1 LTQLDLSGN
10 NLRNLTQASFGLKS
24 NLTNLVNLTL
34 ASCNLASLQDGTFSA
49 LKSLRQLN
57 LLGNVLQEITN
68 ETFSGIPTLEY
79 LDLGNNVIE
88 AIDRNAFHN
97 LAKLKF
103 LFLNSNFLSTIDP
116 FTFAT
121 LVNLVSLDLNS
132 NTLLESVNLGENIF
146 TGLTSLVSLSLSR
159 SSLTTVN
166 RTLFGSDL
174 KNLKNLF
181 LYNEDN
187 LNMKIQEIEA
197 NAFKNLISLRTLS
210 LFGNEFASLTQS
222 AFDGLNNL
230 TSLFL
235 GKRDLLTLQD
245 NSLVGLQNLSNVS
258 FVVLT
263 SETTSLNSS
272 LQAQLTKFRLFY
284 TNVTFSV
291 IQLKDFFALF
301 GIIRAII

>member
-1 LTQLDLSGN
+1 
-10 NLRNLTQASFGLKS
+10 
-24 NLTNLVNLTL
+24 LVNLTL
-34 ASCNLASLQDGTFSA
+34 ASCNLSSLQDGTFSA
-49 LKSLRQLN
+49 LKSLKRLD
-57 LLGNVLQEITN
+57 LLENVLQGITN
-68 ETFSGIPTLEY
+68 ETFSGVPALEY
-79 LDLGNNVIE
+79 LDLGSNEIE
-88 AIDRNAFHN
+88 AIDRNAFYN

-132 NTLLESVNLGENIF
+132 NALLESGKLGENIF

-166 RTLFGSDL
+166 RTLISGDL
-174 KNLKNLF
+174 KNLKILF
-181 LYNEDN
+181 LYNEEN
-187 LNMKIQEIEA
+187 FNMKIREIEA
-197 NAFKNLISLRTLS
+197 NAFKNLISLKTLS
-210 LFGNEFASLTQS
+210 LFGNEFASLPQS

-245 NSLVGLQNLSNVS
+245 NSLVGLQSLSNVS

-272 LQAQLTKFRLFY
+272 QQAQLAKFRLFY

-291 IQLKDFFALF
+291 IQLQEFFALF
-301 GIIRAII
+301 GIIRAIL